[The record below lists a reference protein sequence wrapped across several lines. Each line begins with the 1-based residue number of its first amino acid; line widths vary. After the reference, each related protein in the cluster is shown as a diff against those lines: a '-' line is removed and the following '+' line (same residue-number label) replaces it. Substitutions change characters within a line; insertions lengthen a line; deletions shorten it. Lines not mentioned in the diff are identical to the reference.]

1 METKARFRGKPLI
14 EIPSIVPQIGYLE
27 GDFGS
32 QFLKEYN
39 ALAKSDYN
47 GNRNLS
53 VLNYSDGIVKGSN
66 PFAVVLANQVLR
78 QQNLRTATQADLEKA
93 LKLGVLN
100 LRGTYEDT
108 GLVLRTE
115 EDTDYRTNTPVAKH
129 LASQLRERGATFSPE
144 NPLVVPLTGLQL
156 EKSDNNYGLVFKLE
170 DDAGFYNT
178 PILTQDG
185 QFSSEDIDEQI
196 GLPVKAEGGNRTLY
210 VRNSGLSRL
219 YLFND
224 LDVYSYDRDL
234 VNSNSDGRVV
244 AVSTE
249 GANARENL
257 ESELFS
263 EITEKYNAEFESLN
277 SRKAE
282 AEKAVREIMSR
293 K

>member
-1 METKARFRGKPLI
+1 M
-14 EIPSIVPQIGYLE
+14 
-27 GDFGS
+27 
-32 QFLKEYN
+32 
-39 ALAKSDYN
+39 
-47 GNRNLS
+47 
-53 VLNYSDGIVKGSN
+53 
-66 PFAVVLANQVLR
+66 
-78 QQNLRTATQADLEKA
+78 
-93 LKLGVLN
+93 
-100 LRGTYEDT
+100 
-108 GLVLRTE
+108 
-115 EDTDYRTNTPVAKH
+115 
-129 LASQLRERGATFSPE
+129 
-144 NPLVVPLTGLQL
+144 
-156 EKSDNNYGLVFKLE
+156 
-170 DDAGFYNT
+170 
-178 PILTQDG
+178 
-185 QFSSEDIDEQI
+185 
-196 GLPVKAEGGNRTLY
+196 
-210 VRNSGLSRL
+210 